1 MWFLFWIILK
11 TWLIFFLGWI
21 SYYLLKELFVYGK
34 NRYKD
39 YVLRKSGFINAET
52 HEAFKKSEKQFWE
65 DIIKG
70 KQDV

>member
-11 TWLIFFLGWI
+11 TWWIFFLGWI

-34 NRYKD
+34 NRYKE
-39 YVLRKSGFINAET
+39 YVLRRSGFINAET

-65 DIIKG
+65 DITKG
-70 KQDV
+70 K